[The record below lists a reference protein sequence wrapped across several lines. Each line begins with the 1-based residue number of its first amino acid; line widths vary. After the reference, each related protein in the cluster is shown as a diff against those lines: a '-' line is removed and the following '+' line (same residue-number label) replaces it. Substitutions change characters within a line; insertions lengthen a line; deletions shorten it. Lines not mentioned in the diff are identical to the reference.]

1 MTIKTSLDGR
11 GNRIMKFTLKA
22 LAVAAVASASTF
34 TFADEPTSPHS
45 VSANIGLSSAYVL
58 RGNTAGLENDGA
70 TVTGGIDYEH
80 ASGFYA
86 GYWGSTLGYSL
97 KSKGTGKYIPVYL
110 DGSDEPE
117 YEEVIEEGN
126 NSFENDFY
134 LGYNGSITEDLGYSV
149 GAVYYY
155 YYEADNTDVNGF
167 ELTLGLNYKDFGV
180 TTNTLLQ
187 DTTWGNA
194 GDTYIA
200 GSYSY
205 GLPYDFSLNSTLGL
219 YYYSDSGDYEGNEDY
234 WGKTTKDFSFRHLT
248 LGLSKDIGET
258 GASAAMDYVIG
269 GELRDGSSLKNK
281 VVFSLSYGF

>member
-1 MTIKTSLDGR
+1 
-11 GNRIMKFTLKA
+11 MKFTLKA
-22 LAVAAVASASTF
+22 LALATVASASSF
-34 TFADEPTSPHS
+34 TFADAPTSPHS

-97 KSKGTGKYIPVYL
+97 TEDA
-110 DGSDEPE
+110 DGNA
-117 YEEVIEEGN
+117 GN

-155 YYEADNTDVNGF
+155 YYEADNSDVNGF
-167 ELTLGLNYKDFGV
+167 EATLGLNYKDFGV

-219 YYYSDSGDYEGNEDY
+219 YYYSDSGDYESEFN
-234 WGKTTKDFSFRHLT
+234 TKDSFGFRHLT
-248 LGLSKDIGET
+248 LGLSKDIGDT
-258 GASAAMDYVIG
+258 GASAAMDYIIG
-269 GELRDGSSLKNK
+269 GELRDGTSLKNK